1 MGIPVVRST
10 RPRAGIVVTGTEV
23 LTGRVTDRNGPWL
36 AEQLRRLGVDV
47 GHVVVVGDRPDDLRA
62 ALAFLAGT
70 GVALVITSGGLG
82 PTADDLTAEVVGEF
96 QGRPSSVDAALEQR
110 IAAIVER
117 LMSRRGWRSDP
128 ESTAAG
134 VRKQARVPD
143 GAAVLEPVG
152 TAPGLVVPP
161 AGGSDGPTVIV
172 LPGPPAE
179 LQGMWPAA
187 VASEHVGHAIAGRTE
202 LRQET
207 LRLWGTLEAQLAVAL
222 REHDAELSGLEVT
235 TCMREGELEIV
246 TRFAPEAEPAYD
258 RLTALM
264 AGSFGATLFSTG
276 PTLDELVAG
285 GFADRGLTVAT
296 AESCTGGL
304 LAARLTERPGSSAW
318 VLGGVT
324 AYANSAKE
332 QLLDVPAEAL
342 DEHGAVSPEV
352 ALALAEGARARFG
365 ADVGVGITGVAG
377 PGGGTAEKPVGTVH
391 LCVAGPDGSELRA
404 LRLPGS
410 RSAVRERAV
419 TMAMHLLRVLLV
431 GGPPA

>member
-1 MGIPVVRST
+1 VGTST
-10 RPRAGIVVTGTEV
+10 RSRAGIVVTGTEV

-47 GHVVVVGDRPDDLRA
+47 GHVVVVGDRPEDMRA

-96 QGRPSSVDAALEQR
+96 QGRPSSVDPALEQR

-117 LMSRRGWRSDP
+117 LMSRRGWRADP
-128 ESTAAG
+128 EATAAG
-134 VRKQARVPD
+134 VRKQARVPA
-143 GAAVLEPVG
+143 GATVLEPIG
-152 TAPGLVVPP
+152 TAPGLVVP
-161 AGGSDGPTVIV
+161 AADGADGPTVLV

-179 LQGMWPAA
+179 LQGMWPSA
-187 VASEHVGHAIAGRTE
+187 VASEPVRRAVAGRAE

-207 LRLWGTLEAQLAVAL
+207 LRLWGTLEAQLAVVL

-235 TCMREGELEIV
+235 TCMRGGELEIV
-246 TRFAPEAEPAYD
+246 TRYAPEAQPAYD
-258 RLTALM
+258 RLGALL
-264 AGSFGATLFSTG
+264 AGSFAGTLFSTG

-285 GFADRGLTVAT
+285 GFADRRLTVAT

-304 LAARLTERPGSSAW
+304 LAARLTEQPGSSAW

-332 QLLDVPAEAL
+332 QLLDVPASVL

-352 ALALAEGARARFG
+352 AVALAEGARARFG
-365 ADVGVGITGVAG
+365 ADVGVGITGIAG
-377 PGGGTAEKPVGTVH
+377 PGGGTPEKPVGTVH
-391 LCVAGPDGSELRA
+391 LCVAGPDGRQLRA

-410 RSAVRERAV
+410 RSAVRERSV

-431 GGPPA
+431 GGPAA

>member
-1 MGIPVVRST
+1 VET
-10 RPRAGIVVTGTEV
+10 RAGIVVTGTEV

-36 AEQLRRLGVDV
+36 AEQLRQLGVDV
-47 GHVVVVGDRPDDLRA
+47 GHVVLVGDRPDDMRG

-70 GVALVITSGGLG
+70 GVTLVITSGGLG
-82 PTADDLTAEVVGEF
+82 PTADDLTAQVVGEF
-96 QGRPSSVDAALEQR
+96 QGRPSAVDPALEQR

-117 LMSRRGWRSDP
+117 LMARRGWRADP
-128 ESTAAG
+128 GATAVG
-134 VRKQARVPD
+134 VRKQAQVPV
-143 GAAVLEPVG
+143 GATVLEPVG

-161 AGGSDGPTVIV
+161 AEGREGPTVLV
-172 LPGPPAE
+172 LPGPPSE

-187 VASEHVGHAIAGRTE
+187 VAAEPVQRALAGRSE

-207 LRLWGTLEAQLAVAL
+207 VRLWGTLEAQLAVVL
-222 REHDAELSGLEVT
+222 RDHDAELSGLEVT

-246 TRFAPEAEPAYD
+246 TRYAPEAQPAYD
-258 RLTALM
+258 RLGGLLART
-264 AGSFGATLFSTG
+264 FDRTLFSTG
-276 PTLDELVAG
+276 PTLDEIVAT
-285 GFADRGLTVAT
+285 GFAERGLTVAT

-332 QLLDVPAEAL
+332 QLLGVPADVLA
-342 DEHGAVSPEV
+342 EHGAVSPEV
-352 ALALAEGARARFG
+352 AVALAEGARARFG

-377 PGGGTAEKPVGTVH
+377 PGGGTADKPVGTVH
-391 LCVAGPDGSELRA
+391 LCVAGPEGRELRA

-410 RSAVRERAV
+410 RAAVRERSV
-419 TMAMHLLRVLLV
+419 TMALHLLRVLLV

>member
-1 MGIPVVRST
+1 VGTST
-10 RPRAGIVVTGTEV
+10 RSRAGIVVTGTEV

-47 GHVVVVGDRPDDLRA
+47 GHVVVVGDRPEDMRA

-70 GVALVITSGGLG
+70 GVALVITTGGLG

-96 QGRPSSVDAALEQR
+96 QGRPSSVDPALEQR

-117 LMSRRGWRSDP
+117 LMSRRGWRADP
-128 ESTAAG
+128 EATAAG
-134 VRKQARVPD
+134 VRKQARVPA
-143 GAAVLEPVG
+143 GATVLEPIG
-152 TAPGLVVPP
+152 TAPGLVVP
-161 AGGSDGPTVIV
+161 AADGADGPTVLV

-179 LQGMWPAA
+179 LQGMWPSA
-187 VASEHVGHAIAGRTE
+187 VASEPVRRAVAGRAE

-207 LRLWGTLEAQLAVAL
+207 LRLWGTLEAQLAVVL

-235 TCMREGELEIV
+235 TCMRGGELEIV
-246 TRFAPEAEPAYD
+246 TRYAPEAQPAYD
-258 RLTALM
+258 RLGALL
-264 AGSFGATLFSTG
+264 AGSFAGTLFSTG

-285 GFADRGLTVAT
+285 GFADRRLTVAT

-304 LAARLTERPGSSAW
+304 LAARLTEQPGSSAW
-318 VLGGVT
+318 VLGGVI

-332 QLLDVPAEAL
+332 QLLDVPASVL

-352 ALALAEGARARFG
+352 AVALAEGARARFG

-377 PGGGTAEKPVGTVH
+377 PGGGTPEKPVGTVH
-391 LCVAGPDGSELRA
+391 LCVAGPDGRQLRA

-410 RSAVRERAV
+410 RSAVRERSV

-431 GGPPA
+431 GGPAA